1 MGSCGNKGVAHTASS
16 RKGMALAATA
26 AGAGMAGAQFPGS
39 IAEEA
44 LQHTVLN

>member
-1 MGSCGNKGVAHTASS
+1 MGACGNKGVAHAAGG

-39 IAEEA
+39 IAEET
-44 LQHTVLN
+44 L